1 MINVTATPQPLSF
14 VGNKPTFVLACSAEQ
29 SQGSLAAV
37 VLQFAQVASMIGMS
51 AFTLTLEGIAMT
63 FYLDENATAGDA
75 YRFATV
81 SELVDK
87 LNANY
92 YLSGRFRASLS
103 SQSAGYRVT
112 LTALQ
117 RGRRDISVTDIN
129 PIVVTNHTVVPGT
142 DAVLLDNYAVVARF
156 EVDGVGLLPWC
167 RYIPVDGSVKVSG
180 EMLADIF
187 GSLPLPDGTRLQQL
201 SLPLK
206 YRLQYAEE
214 YGSPALVQR
223 ISSTGWNYLLPGELI
238 HSFASANLPD
248 WLDARPA
255 VAISTPNVRVLGE
268 DTGIT
273 VDFRR
278 DVTDYL
284 YLTYPD
290 VTGSAASQTVTPTL
304 TQYAADGTATTATL
318 TALSLSAGKLFRFAV
333 GATAL
338 GIATSTVA
346 FRLVLSVGGT
356 DIFTRDYSVRPSFK
370 HSRQFL
376 LENKYGL
383 LVASSAMR
391 VVRSLAFEGDEVVA
405 DGVLGVDVHDVRERF
420 TAYSPAMSFQQAR
433 RLGDCLAGRHQWL
446 LASGQWQP
454 VVIYPGTFQL
464 HDDDANL
471 ARVSFEFSFRR
482 NQVRNTTLATLSGSA
497 GGDVDIPDVPIL
509 PDLPS

>member
-1 MINVTATPQPLSF
+1 MITVTATPQPLSF
-14 VGNKPTFVLACSAEQ
+14 VGNRPQYLLSCSTEQ
-29 SQGSLAAV
+29 QQGSLAAV
-37 VLQFAQVASMIGMS
+37 VLQFAQVASMGMS
-51 AFTLTLEGIAMT
+51 AFTLTLEGISMS
-63 FYLDENATAGDA
+63 FSLDANATANDA
-75 YRFATV
+75 YSFATAP
-81 SELVDK
+81 ELVDK

-92 YLSGRFRASLS
+92 YLSGRFRASLTT
-103 SQSAGYRVT
+103 QSAGYRIT

-117 RGRRDISVTDIN
+117 RGRRDISLSDVN
-129 PIVVTNHTVVPGT
+129 PVVVPSYTVVPGT

-206 YRLQYAEE
+206 YRLQYAEV

-223 ISSTGWNYLLPGELI
+223 ISSTGWSYLLPGELI
-238 HSFASANLPD
+238 HSFASSNIPD
-248 WLDARPA
+248 WLDARPS

-268 DTGIT
+268 DDGIT

-278 DVTDYL
+278 VVTDYL
-284 YLTYPD
+284 YLIYPE

-304 TQYAADGTATTATL
+304 TQYAADGTATTASL
-318 TALSLSAGKLFRFAV
+318 TTHSLSAGKLYRFAV

-370 HSRQFL
+370 HSWQFL

-405 DGVLGVDVHDVRERF
+405 DGILGIDTHDVRERY
-420 TAYSPAMSFQQAR
+420 TAYSPAMSYQQAR
-433 RLGDCLAGRHQWL
+433 RLGDCLAGSHHWL
-446 LASGQWQP
+446 LASGHWQP

-482 NQVRNTTLATLSGSA
+482 NQVRSTTLATLSGSS
-497 GGDVDIPDVPIL
+497 GGIDIPDTPIL
-509 PDLPS
+509 PDIPN

>member
-1 MINVTATPQPLSF
+1 MLSF
-14 VGNKPTFVLACSAEQ
+14 VGNKPQYLLGCSSEQ
-29 SQGSLAAV
+29 SQGSLAVV
-37 VLQFAQVASMIGMS
+37 VLQLAQIASMGMS

-63 FYLDENATAGDA
+63 YTLDSNATAGDA
-75 YRFATV
+75 YRFANA
-81 SELVDK
+81 SDLCDK

-92 YLSGRFRASLS
+92 YLTGRFRASLTT
-103 SQSAGYRVT
+103 QSAGYRIT

-117 RGRRDISVTDIN
+117 RGRREISLSGVN
-129 PIVVTNHTVVPGT
+129 SIVVPSYTVVQGT
-142 DAVLLDNYAVVARF
+142 DAVEYPHYAVVARF

-167 RYIPVDGSVKVSG
+167 RYNPVDGNVRVTG
-180 EMLADIF
+180 EMLGDLF
-187 GSLPLPDGTRLQQL
+187 GSLALPDGSRLQQL
-201 SLPLK
+201 TLPLK

-214 YGSPALVQR
+214 YGTPALVQR
-223 ISSTGWNYLLPGELI
+223 ITTTDWRWLLPGELI
-238 HSFASANLPD
+238 HSFASSNLPD
-248 WLDARPA
+248 WDDARNA
-255 VAISTPNVRVLGE
+255 ALSTANVRVLGE
-268 DTGIT
+268 DDGIT

-284 YLTYPD
+284 YLIYPE

-304 TQYAADGTATTATL
+304 TQYAADGADTTSSLSTL
-318 TALSLSAGKLFRFAV
+318 TLSAGKLYRLAV

-338 GIATSTVA
+338 GIAATTVA
-346 FRLVLSVGGT
+346 FRLVLTVGGT

-370 HSRQFL
+370 HSWQFL

-383 LVASSAMR
+383 LVAMSAMR

-405 DGVLGVDVHDVRERF
+405 DGVLGVDVHDVRERY
-420 TAYSPAMSFQQAR
+420 TAYTPAMSYQQAR
-433 RLGDCLAGRHQWL
+433 RLGDSLAGRHHWL

-482 NQVRNTTLATLSGSA
+482 NQVRNMTLAEVSGSA
-497 GGDVDIPDVPIL
+497 GGDIDIPDVPVL
-509 PDLPS
+509 PDIPS